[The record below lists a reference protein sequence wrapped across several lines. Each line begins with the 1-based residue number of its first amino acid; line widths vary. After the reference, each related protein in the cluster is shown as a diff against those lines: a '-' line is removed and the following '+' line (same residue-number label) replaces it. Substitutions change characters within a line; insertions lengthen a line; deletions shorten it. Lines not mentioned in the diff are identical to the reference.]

1 MKKLLIALLS
11 ISPIAAF
18 AQVYQTNNPS
28 CPYEVYQNGQYYCS
42 NYPGYP
48 TSYVSPG
55 YYGYGA
61 AVPFVGYYAG
71 AAIGGSN
78 NTYNYNVN
86 NQNVHQDVQN
96 IKNNPNFNS
105 DEHAV
110 RNYEAGHSFRR

>member
-1 MKKLLIALLS
+1 MKKSMVLAVGVLLS
-11 ISPIAAF
+11 FCAS
-18 AQVYQTNNPS
+18 AQVYQTNNPN

-42 NYPGYP
+42 NYSGYAP
-48 TSYVSPG
+48 TAYVSPG

-86 NQNVHQDVQN
+86 NQNVRQDVQN
-96 IKNNPNFNS
+96 NPQVRA
-105 DEHAV
+105 DENAV
-110 RNYEAGHSFRR
+110 RNYGASHGYRR